1 MRILENQISKEKQEK
16 VKIII
21 KSSFEQAADCERLF
35 NEQVNVMNFGRFSHC
50 DLQRL

>member
-35 NEQVNVMNFGRFSHC
+35 NEQVNVINFDWFCNG
-50 DLQRL
+50 DL